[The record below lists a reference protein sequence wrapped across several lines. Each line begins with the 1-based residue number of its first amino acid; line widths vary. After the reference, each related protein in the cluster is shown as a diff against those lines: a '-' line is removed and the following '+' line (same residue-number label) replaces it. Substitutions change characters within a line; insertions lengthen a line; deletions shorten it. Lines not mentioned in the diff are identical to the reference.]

1 MPSLKELPL
10 VLAFVLLTAICWGV
24 YGPVLRVGQDAMQNS
39 HLRPFICVGIAYFG
53 IAIVVPSVLLALRK
67 EAGNWS
73 VRGIGWS
80 LAAGAAGALGA
91 LGIILAFK
99 ERGSPVFV
107 MPLVFGGAPVVNTF
121 LTMYFSRTYRQAGP
135 LFYAGLILV
144 ITGAVTVLLFKPATA
159 GQHHGSS
166 GGHTAQVEAAAAGEH
181 LTELAQGGSA
191 AAAGSGPSWRQLF
204 LVTLFVLGTVVCW
217 GAYGP
222 VLHKG
227 QQAMAGSRL
236 RPFICVGV
244 AYFLIAV
251 LAPLTL
257 LMAVG
262 EEGGFSPKGVIWSV
276 MGGAAGA
283 VGALG
288 IILAFNSGGKPVY
301 VMPLVFGGAPVINT
315 LVSVAGAEAGQVSPL
330 FYAGLIMV
338 IIGAGTVLVFA
349 PKPAHAGAVAGPAG
363 VPTPAKAAGAPQGEP
378 QTDPSDDGVEPHTA

>member
-1 MPSLKELPL
+1 MPSIKELPL

-24 YGPVLRVGQDAMQNS
+24 YGPVLREGQAAMDNS
-39 HLRPFICVGIAYFG
+39 HLRPFICVGIAYFV

-67 EAGNWS
+67 ESGNWT
-73 VRGIGWS
+73 VTGVGWS

-99 ERGSPVFV
+99 EHGSPVFV

-121 LTMYFSRTYRQAGP
+121 LTMYFSRTYKKAGP
-135 LFYAGLILV
+135 FFYAGLILV

-159 GQHHGSS
+159 AQHQ
-166 GGHTAQVEAAAAGEH
+166 GGAGGRTARAEAAADEQRA
-181 LTELAQGGSA
+181 ELAPSGSGA
-191 AAAGSGPSWRQLF
+191 AADSGPTWSQMV
-204 LVTLFVLGTVVCW
+204 LVTLFVLGTVACW

-251 LAPLTL
+251 LAPLAML
-257 LMAVG
+257 IAVG
-262 EEGGFSPKGVIWSV
+262 EEGGFSAKGVIWSL

-315 LVSVAGAEAGQVSPL
+315 LVSIAGAEAGQVSSL

-338 IIGAGTVLVFA
+338 IIGAATVLVFA
-349 PKPAHAGAVAGPAG
+349 PKPARGTVRASRADAPA
-363 VPTPAKAAGAPQGEP
+363 PAKPPGAAQEGEP
-378 QTDPSDDGVEPHTA
+378 QARAADDRAEPHTA

>member
-1 MPSLKELPL
+1 MPSLRELPV

-24 YGPVLRVGQDAMQNS
+24 YGPVLRVGQAAMENS
-39 HLRPFICVGIAYFG
+39 HLRPFMCVGIAYFV
-53 IAIVVPSVLLALRK
+53 IAIVVPSVLLVLRK
-67 EAGNWS
+67 ERGNWS
-73 VRGIGWS
+73 MAGMGWS

-99 ERGSPVFV
+99 ERGGPVFV

-144 ITGAVTVLLFKPATA
+144 IAGAVTVLLFKPATA
-159 GQHHGSS
+159 GQHHG
-166 GGHTAQVEAAAAGEH
+166 GTASHSAQAEAAAAGGNH
-181 LTELAQGGSA
+181 AGLAKGGSA
-191 AAAGSGPSWRQLF
+191 AAAGSGLSWRQMF

-227 QQAMAGSRL
+227 QLAMSGSRL

-251 LAPLTL
+251 LAPLAM
-257 LMAVG
+257 LMAAG
-262 EEGGFSPKGVIWSV
+262 EEGGFSLKGVIWSV

-315 LVSVAGAEAGQVSPL
+315 LVSIAGADVDQVSPV

-338 IIGAGTVLVFA
+338 IIGAATVLVFA
-349 PKPAHAGAVAGPAG
+349 PKPAHAAAHAEQAGESTSAMPA
-363 VPTPAKAAGAPQGEP
+363 ASQGEARP
-378 QTDPSDDGVEPHTA
+378 ASSNDGGEPRTA

>member
-1 MPSLKELPL
+1 MQSFRELPL

-24 YGPVLRVGQDAMQNS
+24 YGPVLREGQAAMDHS
-39 HLRPFICVGIAYFG
+39 HLRPFICVGIAYFL
-53 IAIVVPSVLLALRK
+53 IAIVVPVALLALKGER
-67 EAGNWS
+67 GGWS
-73 VRGIGWS
+73 VAGIGWS

-91 LGIILAFK
+91 LGIILAFQQ
-99 ERGSPVFV
+99 RGSPVFV

-121 LTMYFSRTYRQAGP
+121 LTMYLSRTYRQAGP

-144 ITGAVTVLLFKPATA
+144 IAGAVSVLLFKPAPPA
-159 GQHHGSS
+159 HQAHG
-166 GGHTAQVEAAAAGEH
+166 GGGAAEAEAPAAKQGEPSQRE
-181 LTELAQGGSA
+181 T
-191 AAAGSGPSWRQLF
+191 AAGSLGHSLRQVL

-227 QQAMAGSRL
+227 QLAMAGSRL

-251 LAPLTL
+251 LAPLAL
-257 LMAVG
+257 LLAVP
-262 EEGGFSPKGVIWSV
+262 EAGGFTFKGVVWSL

-288 IILAFNSGGKPVY
+288 IILAFNFGGKPVY
-301 VMPLVFGGAPVINT
+301 VMPLVFGGAPVVNT
-315 LVSVAGAEAGQVSPL
+315 LVSIAGTEAGQVSPM

-338 IIGAGTVLVFA
+338 ILGAATVLVFA
-349 PKPAHAGAVAGPAG
+349 PKPAHPPPGGAAAAEGTAGAGGDVPSGPSSAASADA
-363 VPTPAKAAGAPQGEP
+363 PAP
-378 QTDPSDDGVEPHTA
+378 PSS